1 MSHIIH
7 LALPLFTHTEVLWKN
22 YPNIILLFIEILRKG
37 AYYIGQPSCL
47 DKWHTFR
54 RNKQYFFHTRTSIIQ
69 NRQTLARRQSFTLIK
84 NYTAFFV

>member
-54 RNKQYFFHTRTSIIQ
+54 RNKQYFFIHEPPSFRTGRHS
-69 NRQTLARRQSFTLIK
+69 LVVQSFTLIK